1 MSEFIKTQ
9 EEIRANL
16 TMQIREVIEG
26 AESESRGIDSAEV
39 AKIDVLRLTFARLTR
54 HLLLPSAR
62 LTV

>member
-9 EEIRANL
+9 EEARANL

-39 AKIDVLRLTFARLTR
+39 AKSTLSRLTFAR
-54 HLLLPSAR
+54 
-62 LTV
+62 